1 MVVSVELMIN
11 YDDIISNVGDL
22 PPMPIVAVK
31 VLELLQDPDTSM
43 KKLAE
48 TVSLDAAVSARMLKI
63 ANSAAYGLTRNITTL
78 QNALVMLGER
88 TVRSLV
94 LASSMSSVNKSYG
107 LLEKMLWEESV
118 GCALA
123 ARFLSTRLHI
133 SNPEEA
139 FLAGLFSNLGKI
151 IRNNND
157 PEQYRELVEA
167 VYNGAGDYLM
177 LEQEVFDV
185 PYSVVGAAVLH
196 SWKIAPLLV
205 EAVHHHI
212 DLNSSDNKEVRDLSA
227 VVNLA
232 SNLCVKLGIGQRFE
246 NEDLDLSQT
255 QGGEYLQV
263 DATMGADIEEQFA
276 ELFESNRESFV
287 A

>member
-263 DATMGADIEEQFA
+263 DATMVADIEEQFA